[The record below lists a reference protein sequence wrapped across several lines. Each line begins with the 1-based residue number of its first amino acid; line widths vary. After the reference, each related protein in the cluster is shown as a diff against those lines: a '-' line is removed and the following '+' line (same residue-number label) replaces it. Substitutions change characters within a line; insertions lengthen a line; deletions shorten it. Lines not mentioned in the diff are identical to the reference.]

1 MSVDDYTM
9 WDVLTAVEIYRL
21 EVVERAIS
29 EGVHRVSTLRDQGAR
44 LEEELME
51 TQKHVEIAERELM
64 MARQQLSDM
73 EDEAKRRR
81 VGRMAAGGAP

>member
-9 WDVLTAVEIYRL
+9 WDVLTDVEIYRL
-21 EVVERAIS
+21 EVIERAIS
-29 EGVHRVSTLRDQGAR
+29 KGAHRVSALRDQVAR

-51 TQKHVEIAERELM
+51 TQKYVEIAERELM

-81 VGRMAAGGAP
+81 AERKSPVGDK